1 MMENKKDYINR
12 IYRLALGAGLCN
24 NKSDFADLLGMN
36 RTGVNAAMN
45 GNEKNL
51 TGKLVQ
57 RVRMFAQTHGLEG
70 DLKEPIPAPSQPKGE
85 GVFIPPET
93 LDLYTNLSETCRNL
107 SAILARMPGGVA
119 SFGSVY
125 APKNLQ
131 VEK

>member
-1 MMENKKDYINR
+1 MEDKKDYINR
-12 IYRLALGAGLCN
+12 IYRLALGAGLCD
-24 NKSDFADLLGMN
+24 NKKDFADLLGMS
-36 RTGVNAAMN
+36 RTGLSSALN

-51 TGKLVQ
+51 TDKLVQ
-57 RVRMFAQTHGLEG
+57 RVRMFAQTQGLEEG
-70 DLKEPIPAPSQPKGE
+70 KKAPSQPKGE

-119 SFGSVY
+119 SFGNVY

-131 VEK
+131 AEK

>member
-1 MMENKKDYINR
+1 MEDKKDYINR
-12 IYRLALGAGLCN
+12 IYRLALGAGLCD
-24 NKSDFADLLGMN
+24 NKKEFADLLDMS
-36 RTGVNAAMN
+36 RTGLSAAMN

-51 TGKLVQ
+51 TDKLIQ
-57 RVRMFAQTHGLEG
+57 RVRMFAQSNGLLEE
-70 DLKEPIPAPSQPKGE
+70 KKPEAAPIQPKGE

-107 SAILARMPGGVA
+107 SAILARMQGGVA

-125 APKNLQ
+125 TPKNLP